1 MELSQQKAG
10 RFWRRK
16 FYRTLVALSEG
27 ARIAFDALRAY
38 KLRTFLTTLGI
49 VIGVTTVVTIV
60 ALVQGLNRAFTR
72 EIAQLGTSTLY
83 IQKFPWL
90 MTGQSWWVYRNRKN
104 ITMKEVEAVRRYSRL
119 AEAVAPAVY
128 TVRNVK
134 YRNKQVRGAQIVGTS
149 QDYLYTSNAIPE
161 TGRFLADLDVS
172 HRRPV
177 CVLGWEVADKLF
189 GSENPIGKRVHIGGY
204 PVRVIGVLQKKGEMF
219 GFNLDTYV
227 VIPIGLF
234 HKLFGSHRSIDIEVK
249 VKDPALMEEAKYELE
264 GILRRVRK
272 VPPGKEND
280 FAINEQSM
288 LLQAY
293 RNLTNSLWAVA
304 IGVGS
309 ISLLVGGIGI
319 MNILLVSVT
328 ERTREIGIRKAV
340 GAKNRDILWQFLVES
355 MLIVAVGVTIGILL
369 AIGMAKL
376 IASATPIPAAITP
389 WVAVLGVVFV
399 LTIGLVFGIY
409 PASRAARLNPIESLR
424 YE

>member
-1 MELSQQKAG
+1 MDAV
-10 RFWRRK
+10 RR
-16 FYRTLVALSEG
+16 FYRTLVALGEG
-27 ARIAFDALRAY
+27 ARIALEALRAY

-49 VIGVTTVVTIV
+49 VIGVSTVVTIV
-60 ALVQGLNRAFTR
+60 ALVQGLNRAFSR

-90 MTGQSWWVYRNRKN
+90 MTGGEWWQYRNRKN
-104 ITMKEVEAVRRYSRL
+104 ITMKEVEAIRRYSRY
-119 AEAVAPAVY
+119 ADAVAPTVY

-134 YRNKQVRGAQIVGTS
+134 YRDRQLRGAQIVGTN
-149 QDYLYTSNAIPE
+149 QDYLYTSNALPDV
-161 TGRFLADLDVS
+161 GRFLTDLDVS

-177 CVLGWEVADKLF
+177 CVIGWEVADKLF
-189 GSENPIGKRVHIGGY
+189 GLEDPIGKRIHIGGH
-204 PVRVIGVLQKKGEMF
+204 PVRVVGVMQKKGEMF
-219 GFNLDTYV
+219 GFNLDTFV

-234 HKLFGSHRSIDIEVK
+234 HKLFGTHRSIDIEVK
-249 VKDPALMEEAKYELE
+249 VKDPSELEDAKYELE

-272 VPPGKEND
+272 VPPGKKND

-288 LLQAY
+288 LMRAY
-293 RNLTNSLWAVA
+293 RNLTTSLWAVA

-340 GAKNRDILWQFLVES
+340 GARNRDILWQFLVES
-355 MLIVAVGVTIGILL
+355 MIIVALGV
-369 AIGMAKL
+369 AIGTALAVVLAKL

-389 WVAVLGVVFV
+389 WVVVLGVIFV